1 MCVEDPSA
9 MKQTSLA
16 ARYARALAE
25 VVREKTALESMA
37 GQLDEISRVY
47 QESKELR
54 DFLGNPAYPLQA
66 KKKGL
71 ASLTKRLQLEVHAAR
86 LVEILL
92 DKGRVDLLPEV
103 AQEFR
108 KIEERMLERIAVEL
122 TTARALDPAL
132 EKSVVTSLE
141 KFTGRKVRLTRLV
154 DPAVLGGART
164 RIGSVVYDGTLATRL
179 AKLKL
184 LLIGER

>member
-1 MCVEDPSA
+1 

-25 VVREKTALESMA
+25 VVREKPALESTA
-37 GQLDEISRVY
+37 EQLDGFSRLY

-54 DFLGNPAYPLQA
+54 EFLGNPAYPLPA

-71 ASLTKRLQLEVHAAR
+71 TALAKHLKLPEHATRLLQ
-86 LVEILL
+86 ILL
-92 DKGRVDLLPEV
+92 DKGRINLLPEV

-108 KIEERMLERIAVEL
+108 KIEERILERVAVEL
-122 TTARALDPAL
+122 TTAHTLDPAQ
-132 EKSVVTSLE
+132 EKSVVASLE
-141 KFTGRKVRLTRLV
+141 KFTGKKVRLTRLV

-184 LLIGER
+184 LLIGEH